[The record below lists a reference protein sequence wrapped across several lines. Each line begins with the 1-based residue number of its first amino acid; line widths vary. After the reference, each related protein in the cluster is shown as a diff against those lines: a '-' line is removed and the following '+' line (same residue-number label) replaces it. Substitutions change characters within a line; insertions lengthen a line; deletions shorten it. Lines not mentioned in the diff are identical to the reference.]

1 MGHVMRKNHL
11 EAVALT
17 GMIECKRARGRQR
30 KKFMDWISIPHVERN
45 GTSTKF

>member
-1 MGHVMRKNHL
+1 MRKNQL

-17 GMIECKRARGRQR
+17 GMIEGKRLEEDKGKRSWTGYL
-30 KKFMDWISIPHVERN
+30 PHVEIN